1 MVAFALTAPA
11 RTIFGRGCR
20 NQTVAEVGALGSRVL
35 LVRGRSVAWV
45 AGLET
50 ALATAGVA
58 VESLLSRGEPS
69 LSEVRQGVER
79 ARDFRADCILA
90 VGGGAVIDLGKA
102 ISGLCPS
109 DGDPADYLE
118 LGTAT
123 PCRLADPLPFVA
135 LPTTAGTGAEATRNA
150 VIGVPDRQMKISLR
164 DPRLLPDLA
173 IVDPALTDDAPPALT
188 MATGLDAVTQLIES
202 YLCIRANP
210 VTDALC
216 SATIPDAIRALRHL
230 AEAEDPSARDTMARA
245 SHLSGL
251 ALANAGLG
259 VVHGLAS
266 VIGGRG
272 GAHGAICGRLLAA
285 ALRVNARKAGQ
296 LNLPM
301 QRFEAVDA
309 WLADG
314 LGADRSQGLAAL
326 QAFVGAQQLPT
337 LAQLH
342 VPEADFDAVAEQAL
356 TASSTKGNPVPL
368 SAQDITEI
376 LAQAAQG

>member
-1 MVAFALTAPA
+1 MADFALTAPD

-20 NQTVAEVGALGSRVL
+20 DQTVAEVGALGARVL
-35 LVRGRSVAWV
+35 VVRGRSVAWV
-45 AGLET
+45 SELET
-50 ALATAGVA
+50 ALATAGIA
-58 VESLLSRGEPS
+58 VESLLSQGEPS
-69 LSEVRQGVER
+69 LPEVRQGVET
-79 ARDFRADCILA
+79 ARNFGADCILA

-109 DGDPADYLE
+109 DGDPADFLE
-118 LGTAT
+118 LGNAR
-123 PCRLADPLPFVA
+123 PRHLSDPLPFVA

-173 IVDPALTDDAPPALT
+173 IVDPALTDGAPSALT
-188 MATGLDAVTQLIES
+188 MATGLDAITQLIES

-216 SATIPDAIRALRHL
+216 SATIPDAMRALCRL
-230 AEAEDPSARDTMARA
+230 AKAEDPAARDTMARA

-251 ALANAGLG
+251 ALANSGLG

-285 ALRVNARKAGQ
+285 ALTVNAQKARQ
-296 LNLPM
+296 LDMSM
-301 QRFEAVDA
+301 QRFEAVER
-309 WLADG
+309 WLAEA
-314 LGADRSQGLAAL
+314 LGANPGQGIVAL
-326 QAFVGAQQLPT
+326 QAFVTAQRVPT

-342 VPEADFDAVAEQAL
+342 VPEADFYAVAEQAL

-368 SAQDITEI
+368 SAQDITDI
-376 LAQAAQG
+376 LAQAARG